1 MAVYIYTV
9 STIKYCTP
17 TGTNTLATGTGLVA
31 LPNTVRGSV
40 NLEESEGSVTDFFV
54 DQQAD
59 PIMSVKTEEGK
70 LTANMEFYDMTF
82 ANIAALKGGTGNAS
96 GYTPATGY
104 TNILKGLEIA
114 TTSGH
119 KFSLY
124 NAQLITRVGGAG
136 SRDKMFTLAVKATAL
151 MTTDLAGSWKVEP
164 V

>member
-1 MAVYIYTV
+1 MAVYIYAV
-9 STIKYCTP
+9 STVKYGTP
-17 TGTNTLATGTGLVA
+17 TGSNTMPSATGLTT
-31 LPNTVRGSV
+31 LPNTVKGSV
-40 NLEESEGSVTDFFV
+40 NLEESEGTVTDFFV

-104 TNILKGLEIA
+104 TNILKALEIS
-114 TTSGH
+114 TSSGH
-119 KFSLY
+119 KFSFY
-124 NAQLITRVGGAG
+124 NAQLITRIGGAG

-151 MTTDLAGSWKVEP
+151 MSTDLAGSWKVEP